1 MPRIAPRHLFAVFM
15 LILELPIPAPIA
27 VGAAITGG
35 LAVTVAAARRAR
47 AALELV
53 PKPNVLIRHEHSSPI

>member
-1 MPRIAPRHLFAVFM
+1 M